1 MDLQK
6 KKKMTDCKLNIEEC
20 KLSFPN
26 AERNSIFF
34 SFPLEIIKTPDT
46 QTDTIKTVKF
56 NNDNVLQTRTTRIP
70 VPIKQLEHKQGKLLC
85 INISANL
92 NCSSRININT
102 KILNLLQAAKM

>member
-26 AERNSIFF
+26 AGRNSFF
-34 SFPLEIIKTPDT
+34 SPSLEIIKTPDT
-46 QTDTIKTVKF
+46 QTDTIKTVKL